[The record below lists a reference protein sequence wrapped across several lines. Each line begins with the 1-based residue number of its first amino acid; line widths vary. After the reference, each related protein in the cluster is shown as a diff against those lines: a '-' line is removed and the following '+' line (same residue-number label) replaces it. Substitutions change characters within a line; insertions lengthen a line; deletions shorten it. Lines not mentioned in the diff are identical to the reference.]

1 MGKPGKI
8 AFPVILVLGAITG
21 YITYTSFTAA
31 TPQEDRID
39 SPYYQPLPQPRGEMS
54 LGGGGGGGAHNN
66 KVEEE
71 LHNNKVEEELLQP
84 EQAPLPSQ
92 YFKAQQY
99 RRAPIMIQTRH
110 RCLLA
115 IR

>member
-1 MGKPGKI
+1 
-8 AFPVILVLGAITG
+8 
-21 YITYTSFTAA
+21 
-31 TPQEDRID
+31 
-39 SPYYQPLPQPRGEMS
+39 MS
-54 LGGGGGGGAHNN
+54 LAVVREEELPNNN

-71 LHNNKVEEELLQP
+71 LPNNNKVEEELPNNNKVEEELLQP

-99 RRAPIMIQTRH
+99 RGAPIMIQTRH

>member
-1 MGKPGKI
+1 
-8 AFPVILVLGAITG
+8 
-21 YITYTSFTAA
+21 
-31 TPQEDRID
+31 
-39 SPYYQPLPQPRGEMS
+39 MS
-54 LGGGGGGGAHNN
+54 LAVVGEEELHNKVEEKLHNNNN

-71 LHNNKVEEELLQP
+71 LHNNNNKVEEELLQP

-99 RRAPIMIQTRH
+99 RGAPIMIQTRH

>member
-1 MGKPGKI
+1 
-8 AFPVILVLGAITG
+8 
-21 YITYTSFTAA
+21 
-31 TPQEDRID
+31 
-39 SPYYQPLPQPRGEMS
+39 MS
-54 LGGGGGGGAHNN
+54 LAVVVEELHNN

-71 LHNNKVEEELLQP
+71 LHNNNKVEEELHNNNKVEEELLQP

-99 RRAPIMIQTRH
+99 RGAPIMIQTRH

>member
-1 MGKPGKI
+1 
-8 AFPVILVLGAITG
+8 
-21 YITYTSFTAA
+21 
-31 TPQEDRID
+31 
-39 SPYYQPLPQPRGEMS
+39 MS
-54 LGGGGGGGAHNN
+54 LAVVVEEELHNNN

-71 LHNNKVEEELLQP
+71 LHNNNKVEKELHNNNKVEEELLQP

-99 RRAPIMIQTRH
+99 RGAPIMIQTRH

>member
-1 MGKPGKI
+1 
-8 AFPVILVLGAITG
+8 
-21 YITYTSFTAA
+21 
-31 TPQEDRID
+31 
-39 SPYYQPLPQPRGEMS
+39 MS
-54 LGGGGGGGAHNN
+54 LAIVVEEELHNN

-71 LHNNKVEEELLQP
+71 LHNNKVEEELLRP

-99 RRAPIMIQTRH
+99 KGALIMIQTRH
-110 RCLLA
+110 KYLLT

>member
-1 MGKPGKI
+1 
-8 AFPVILVLGAITG
+8 
-21 YITYTSFTAA
+21 
-31 TPQEDRID
+31 
-39 SPYYQPLPQPRGEMS
+39 MS
-54 LGGGGGGGAHNN
+54 LAVVGEEELHNNN

-71 LHNNKVEEELLQP
+71 LHNNNKVEEELHNNNKVEEELLQP

-99 RRAPIMIQTRH
+99 RGAPIMIQTRH

>member
-1 MGKPGKI
+1 
-8 AFPVILVLGAITG
+8 
-21 YITYTSFTAA
+21 
-31 TPQEDRID
+31 
-39 SPYYQPLPQPRGEMS
+39 MS
-54 LGGGGGGGAHNN
+54 LAVVGEEEELHNNN

-71 LHNNKVEEELLQP
+71 LHNNNKVEEELHNNNKVEEELLQP

-99 RRAPIMIQTRH
+99 RGAPIMIQTRH

>member
-1 MGKPGKI
+1 
-8 AFPVILVLGAITG
+8 
-21 YITYTSFTAA
+21 
-31 TPQEDRID
+31 
-39 SPYYQPLPQPRGEMS
+39 MS
-54 LGGGGGGGAHNN
+54 LAVVGEEEELHNNNN

-71 LHNNKVEEELLQP
+71 LHNNNNKVEEEQLQP

-99 RRAPIMIQTRH
+99 KGAPIMIQTRH

>member
-1 MGKPGKI
+1 
-8 AFPVILVLGAITG
+8 
-21 YITYTSFTAA
+21 
-31 TPQEDRID
+31 
-39 SPYYQPLPQPRGEMS
+39 MS
-54 LGGGGGGGAHNN
+54 LAVVVEELHN

-71 LHNNKVEEELLQP
+71 EEELHNNNKVEEELLQP

-99 RRAPIMIQTRH
+99 RGAPIMIQTRH